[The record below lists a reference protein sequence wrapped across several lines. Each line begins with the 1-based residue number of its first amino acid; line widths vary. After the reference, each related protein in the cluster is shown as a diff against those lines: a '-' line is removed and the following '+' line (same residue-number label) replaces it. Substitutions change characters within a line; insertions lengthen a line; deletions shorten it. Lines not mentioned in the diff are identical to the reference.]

1 MAKIRNKRNE
11 KRVKLYRKVRNVSSW
26 GTLGVL
32 LFLNVLFIVA
42 AVTLAGFNLEYFFE
56 TKLAENY
63 TELEHVAKLYEAG
76 RENEAF
82 LKYIESGSIEF
93 IVRDKSGNVIY
104 QKGENT
110 CAEKGGLIGYENS
123 TKFLFIYPDTRL
135 GVIKPGKNEGIDPDL
150 ISLFDYLKKI
160 PMNSSEKHISLITKE
175 MRYCSSRS
183 FWLPRS

>member
-1 MAKIRNKRNE
+1 MARIRNKRNE

-32 LFLNVLFIVA
+32 LFLNTLFIVA
-42 AVTLAGFNLEYFFE
+42 AIYIAGFNIQYFFE

-82 LKYIESGSIEF
+82 LKYIESGIIEF

-104 QKGENT
+104 QKGAFSAVDDGQINLKPDNT
-110 CAEKGGLIGYENS
+110 AVKAAKDAMNGWDPTGGCLFYYNPQKTSNAWIRSRPIVVRIGEHVFC
-123 TKFLFIYPDTRL
+123 K
-135 GVIKPGKNEGIDPDL
+135 
-150 ISLFDYLKKI
+150 
-160 PMNSSEKHISLITKE
+160 
-175 MRYCSSRS
+175 
-183 FWLPRS
+183 